1 MSPERKAGEILRTF
15 FTFVSVKIILAQM
28 EGAGRGQIGSYNASG
43 YATLT
48 KFIETHPLRN
58 GDEWLANLM
67 QEDEMLGV
75 RIMEVR
81 AAYAQT
87 DFEWN
92 NCQRVAVED
101 IMKANTAVMRRHA
114 QSRFEGLLTKQD
126 DGEGGGGEDGEVE
139 N

>member
-1 MSPERKAGEILRTF
+1 
-15 FTFVSVKIILAQM
+15 M
-28 EGAGRGQIGSYNASG
+28 EGAGRGAIGSYNASG
-43 YATLT
+43 YTTLT
-48 KFIETHPLRN
+48 KFIEKHPLRN
-58 GDEWLANLM
+58 GDEWLAQLM

-114 QSRFEGLLTKQD
+114 QSRFEGLLTRQD
-126 DGEGGGGEDGEVE
+126 DGGKQGEEGGGDEVE
-139 N
+139 GKEGG